1 MALGE
6 NEGMSTTM
14 LVSPTGGNINT
25 GYAYPAPVYALG
37 NQNGGGM
44 GFGGDWGS
52 LITLFLLFGLFG
64 GMGNGFGGGGFG
76 GFGGYDFPW
85 LLTGQQ
91 GISNN
96 VNSGFRDAQISD
108 SITSVRDGISGLST
122 QLCGCCGDMQM
133 SLANGFAGVNSNI
146 SNGFAGVN
154 QNISQGFA
162 STNLGMCQGFN
173 GVNTAISSA
182 QNALAQQNYSNQI
195 ASLERSYAA
204 QTAQAAGFNGLQS
217 QLAQCCCDNRLGTES
232 LRATVLQENCA
243 DRYEAANNTRDIIES
258 QTRSTQAILDKL
270 CSLELD
276 NARRENDQ
284 LRTELI
290 FARGQ
295 ASQVAQTADIRAGQL
310 AATNALVQEL
320 RQCPIPAQPV
330 YGNSPIF
337 TCAQNVAGG
346 CGCGCNGF
354 N

>member
-25 GYAYPAPVYALG
+25 GYAYPAPIYALG
-37 NQNGGGM
+37 NQNGGM

-52 LITLFLLFGLFG
+52 LITLFLLFGMFG
-64 GMGNGFGGGGFG
+64 GMGGGFG
-76 GFGGYDFPW
+76 GGFGGGYDFPW

-91 GISNN
+91 GINNN
-96 VNSGFRDAQISD
+96 VSSGFRDAQISD

-133 SLANGFAGVNSNI
+133 SLANGFAGVNSSI
-146 SNGFAGVN
+146 AAAQS
-154 QNISQGFA
+154 
-162 STNLGMCQGFN
+162 
-173 GVNTAISSA
+173 AI
-182 QNALAQQNYSNQI
+182 AQQNYSNQI

-204 QTAQAAGFNGLQS
+204 QTAQAAGFNGVQA
-217 QLAQCCCDNRLGTES
+217 QLAQASADNRLGTES

-243 DRYEAANNTRDIIES
+243 DRYEAAQNARDIIDS

-276 NARRENDQ
+276 NARRENEQ

-295 ASQVAQTADIRAGQL
+295 ASQVAQTADIRAGQI
-310 AATNALVQEL
+310 AATTALVQEL
-320 RQCPIPAQPV
+320 RSCPIPAQPV

-346 CGCGCNGF
+346 CGCNGF
-354 N
+354 NG

>member
-52 LITLFLLFGLFG
+52 LITLFLLFGMFG
-64 GMGNGFGGGGFG
+64 GGFGGFGGGYG

-91 GISNN
+91 GINN
-96 VNSGFRDAQISD
+96 NTNAGFRDAQISD

-133 SLANGFAGVNSNI
+133 SLANGFSGVNASI
-146 SNGFAGVN
+146 NG
-154 QNISQGFA
+154 
-162 STNLGMCQGFN
+162 
-173 GVNTAISSA
+173 A
-182 QNALAQQNYSNQI
+182 QNALAQQMYTNQL
-195 ASLERSYAA
+195 ADLERSFAA
-204 QTAQAAGFNGLQS
+204 QTANTAGLTNLS
-217 QLAQCCCDNRLGTES
+217 TQLAQCCCDNRAATQDVKFTIAQEECAT
-232 LRATVLQENCA
+232 RANST
-243 DRYEAANNTRDIIES
+243 AN
-258 QTRSTQAILDKL
+258 TQAILDKL
-270 CSLELD
+270 CQLELD
-276 NARRENDQ
+276 GYKRENDNLRSQ
-284 LRTELI
+284 LQ
-290 FARGQ
+290 FANMQ
-295 ASQVAQTADIRAGQL
+295 ASQVAQTSELRTSQ
-310 AATNALVQEL
+310 ATVANQLVQEL
-320 RQCPIPAQPV
+320 RSCPIPAQPV

-346 CGCGCNGF
+346 CGCGFNG
-354 N
+354 

>member
-52 LITLFLLFGLFG
+52 LITLFLLFGMFG
-64 GMGNGFGGGGFG
+64 GGFGGFGGGYG

-91 GISNN
+91 GINN
-96 VNSGFRDAQISD
+96 NTNAGFRDVQISD

-133 SLANGFAGVNSNI
+133 SLANGFSGVNASI
-146 SNGFAGVN
+146 NG
-154 QNISQGFA
+154 
-162 STNLGMCQGFN
+162 
-173 GVNTAISSA
+173 A
-182 QNALAQQNYSNQI
+182 QNALAQQLYTNQL
-195 ASLERSYAA
+195 ADLERSFAA
-204 QTAQAAGFNGLQS
+204 QTANTAGLTNLS
-217 QLAQCCCDNRLGTES
+217 TQLAQCCCDNRAATQDVKFTIAQEECAT
-232 LRATVLQENCA
+232 RATST
-243 DRYEAANNTRDIIES
+243 AN
-258 QTRSTQAILDKL
+258 TQAILDKL
-270 CSLELD
+270 CQLELD
-276 NARRENDQ
+276 GYKRENDNLRSQ
-284 LRTELI
+284 LQ
-290 FARGQ
+290 FANMQ
-295 ASQVAQTADIRAGQL
+295 ASQAAQTSELRTSQ
-310 AATNALVQEL
+310 ATVANQLVQEL
-320 RQCPIPAQPV
+320 RSCPIPSQPV

-346 CGCGCNGF
+346 CGCGFNG
-354 N
+354 